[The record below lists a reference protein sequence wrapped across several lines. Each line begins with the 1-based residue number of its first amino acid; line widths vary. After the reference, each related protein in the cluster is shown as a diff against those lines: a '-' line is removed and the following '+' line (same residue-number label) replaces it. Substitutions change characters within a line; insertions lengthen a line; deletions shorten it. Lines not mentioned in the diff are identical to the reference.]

1 MLSQW
6 PRNIEI
12 IHVIIHCAH
21 VRVTR
26 FTRGLYR
33 VNKSR
38 NSIAWIWWGFYI
50 LLVVR
55 SYLGGFR
62 VKLARIDG
70 KSCAYIIERNIFI
83 DLLIL
88 FNIVLFESY
97 IESNPRFWKFDFYL
111 LLHYGVSS
119 IYVPLIRL
127 WNDLFIIIVSY

>member
-6 PRNIEI
+6 LRNIVI

-38 NSIAWIWWGFYI
+38 NSIPWIWRRFYI
-50 LLVVR
+50 LFVVR

-62 VKLARIDG
+62 VKLATIDG

-83 DLLIL
+83 DLFAI
-88 FNIVLFESY
+88 FNVVLFESY
-97 IESNPRFWKFDFYL
+97 VEGVPRFWKFDFYL
-111 LLHYGVSS
+111 SLRFIYNNCWLL
-119 IYVPLIRL
+119 ILLLRK
-127 WNDLFIIIVSY
+127 

>member
-6 PRNIEI
+6 PRNIVI

-38 NSIAWIWWGFYI
+38 NSIPWIWWGFYI
-50 LLVVR
+50 LFVVR
-55 SYLGGFR
+55 SYLGRFR

-83 DLLIL
+83 NLFTL
-88 FNIVLFESY
+88 FNVVLFESY
-97 IESNPRFWKFDFYL
+97 IESIPRFSKFDFYL
-111 LLHYGVSS
+111 LLYYRVSS
-119 IYVPLIRL
+119 IYVPLIHL
-127 WNDLFIIIVSY
+127 WNDLFIIIVSC